1 LTVKGVKQ
9 YTDNYCFIKEEKSD
23 GDS

>member
-23 GDS
+23 RDS